1 MKPIIPFVCALFA
14 VGCARYSAQVQVTD
28 TDGDPVEGFPLRFE
42 LDDGLKR
49 TNFLGGEVMVGPID
63 KPGADGKVRNQIY
76 ETETNDEGSASIHY
90 DFKDRQPPDWK
101 IGLGKEDPIP
111 DQSIHIIPLR
121 PLPAGSRV
129 SITMPN
135 P

>member
-1 MKPIIPFVCALFA
+1 
-14 VGCARYSAQVQVTD
+14 
-28 TDGDPVEGFPLRFE
+28 
-42 LDDGLKR
+42 
-49 TNFLGGEVMVGPID
+49 MVGPID

-76 ETETNDEGSASIHY
+76 ETETNAEGSASIHY